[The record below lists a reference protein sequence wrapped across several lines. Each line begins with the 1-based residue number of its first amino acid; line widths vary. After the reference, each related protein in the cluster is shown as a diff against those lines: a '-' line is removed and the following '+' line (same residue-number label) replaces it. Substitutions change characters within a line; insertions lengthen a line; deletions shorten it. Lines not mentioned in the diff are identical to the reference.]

1 MESTVKER
9 LEIFLK
15 SKKITKT
22 SFGKAIGVSNS
33 FVTSMRKSI
42 APDKIQSIAENWP
55 DLNIE
60 WLMTGE
66 GQMLKPVGGHMVV
79 TGEVSGNGN
88 NIVAGNNNHVG
99 GITHPKPED
108 VETIEAEEVEIKETI
123 ILTPEIIN
131 QEGIDLKK
139 ELNAGTLDV
148 QVKPTQDVLPT
159 HHAKVYTENDE
170 MSPEIEANDPVFVRF
185 LTNKRDFIDGR
196 MYFVDLDNGSV
207 VRWVVRE
214 GSDSIRLISMKDEY
228 VVPFDRV
235 RSVSEV
241 VAITKRPKTL
251 PKHRITME
259 DVIAHKDS
267 QIDMV
272 NSQID
277 TVLEQQSRLI
287 GIIEGQ
293 LKK

>member
-1 MESTVKER
+1 MNVKER
-9 LEIFLK
+9 LKKFIASKGLGQKAFEIECGL
-15 SKKITKT
+15 SNGYVNNIRRSVTID
-22 SFGKAIGVSNS
+22 KARRILE
-33 FVTSMRKSI
+33 RY
-42 APDKIQSIAENWP
+42 PE
-55 DLNIE
+55 LNIN

-66 GQMLKPVGGHMVV
+66 GQMLKPQSANSVSVGS
-79 TGEVSGNGN
+79 VSGNGN
-88 NIVAGNNNHVG
+88 SFVAGNNNHVG
-99 GITHPKPED
+99 GITPPKHED
-108 VETIEAEEVEIKETI
+108 VETIEGEEVEIKETI